1 MPDPSIPDLL
11 KHIDEAYNEVASVVA
26 TLSDEQLQQ
35 TGADGW
41 SPQDHIAHLA
51 TWERILLCRLTGGAE
66 CDALELDSAAYEALD
81 LEGIN
86 RRSLELGRRATAE
99 RARAALLDAHFG
111 VVAALESPWPRAWDE
126 PWLPGHPERGTLYG
140 NVVGNTCEH
149 FEEHAE
155 SLRALLASHDA

>member
-1 MPDPSIPDLL
+1 MPARSILDLL

-26 TLSDEQLQQ
+26 TFSDEQLQEP
-35 TGADGW
+35 GPDGW

-66 CDALELDSAAYEALD
+66 CDVLELDSGAYEALD

-86 RRSLELGRRATAE
+86 ERSLELGRRMSAGQ
-99 RARAALLDAHFG
+99 ARSALLDAHFG
-111 VVAALESPWPRAWDE
+111 VVAALESPVPRAWDD

-155 SLRALLASHDA
+155 TLRALLPSPDA